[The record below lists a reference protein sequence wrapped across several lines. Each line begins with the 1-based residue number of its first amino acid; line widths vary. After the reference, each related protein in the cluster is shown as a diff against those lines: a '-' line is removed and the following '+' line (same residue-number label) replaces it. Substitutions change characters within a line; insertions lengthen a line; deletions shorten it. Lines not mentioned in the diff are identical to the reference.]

1 MTTELTFVPGRIP
14 GMARNRTKVRSAPAN
29 TAGMTRAQRA
39 ALAALIHIPARTRQ
53 PRFDRS
59 DLGAGIAW
67 IVITACALAWTL
79 VIALTLAPEVNF
91 ARSFEVPQVA
101 QAALRHVAEAQR
113 AA

>member
-14 GMARNRTKVRSAPAN
+14 GMQRRTKVHLP
-29 TAGMTRAQRA
+29 GMTPAQRA
-39 ALAALIHIPARTRQ
+39 ALAALIHIPARTRP

-67 IVITACALAWTL
+67 IVVTACALAWTL

-91 ARSFEVPQVA
+91 VRGFEVPQVA
-101 QAALRHVAEAQR
+101 HATLRHVAEAPR